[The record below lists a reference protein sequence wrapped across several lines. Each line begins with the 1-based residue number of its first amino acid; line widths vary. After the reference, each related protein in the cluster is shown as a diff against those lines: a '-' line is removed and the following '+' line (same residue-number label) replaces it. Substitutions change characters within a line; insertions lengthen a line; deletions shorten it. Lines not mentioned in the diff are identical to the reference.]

1 MQLLAWAHQR
11 SAYVRSSKSSLPSLY
26 PLHPSP
32 HTMYTAVE
40 SWVKL
45 GNEASAIAKIYIML
59 LGAIED

>member
-1 MQLLAWAHQR
+1 
-11 SAYVRSSKSSLPSLY
+11 
-26 PLHPSP
+26 
-32 HTMYTAVE
+32 MYTAVE